1 MSQDT
6 LPEDLI
12 RFINTSIP
20 GIPFLEA
27 LLLLRTEPGKSW
39 DVESVGNRLYLPATM
54 VTDLLKSLCA
64 AGMAT
69 EALSQFRYQP
79 RSDELRDLI
88 DRLSECY
95 QNNLVEVTRIIHS
108 STGNK
113 AQIFADAF
121 KWKRDP

>member
-1 MSQDT
+1 MSQKN

-27 LLLLRTEPGKSW
+27 LLLLKTEPEKSW
-39 DVESVGNRLYLPATM
+39 DVESVCNRLYLPTTM
-54 VTDLLKSLCA
+54 VTNLLESLCA

-69 EALSQFRYQP
+69 EDISHFRYQP

-88 DRLSECY
+88 DRLSESY
-95 QNNLVEVTRIIHS
+95 QNNLVEVTGIIHS

-121 KWKRDP
+121 KWKRDS